1 MPESVCASGRS
12 PTSSR
17 QRARAR
23 SSSARASA
31 IARSSTF
38 ATAPYIVSHLSSAF
52 PDRLE
57 LTLPGRW
64 VGKPVARVEDPRLLA
79 GQGRYLA
86 DLALPGA
93 LHAAFV
99 RSPLPHARVLSFD
112 IAAALAADRVRFA
125 GEAVAVVLAGSRYEA
140 EDGAELVAVE
150 YAPLAHAVDVEAA
163 SATGAALLFPDL
175 GSNVVYRSTRTI
187 GDVEGA
193 FRAAA
198 HVSRSVLRHNRYA
211 AAPLETRGCAAAY
224 EPAAGE
230 LTFWSSTQSPHLLR
244 RRLALA
250 TGIAEARIR
259 VLTPDVGGGFGQKIP
274 IHPEEVAVALAAR
287 RLGRPVV
294 WVEDRRENLIAA
306 PHAKEQVISAELA
319 LAADGEFLALRARIV
334 G

>member
-64 VGKPVARVEDPRLLA
+64 VGKPVARVEDSRLLA

-112 IAAALAADRVRFA
+112 IAAALEVPGVAAVLTAPDLPHAPLEDLLPIEGLAKTPHPAPAAERVRFA
-125 GEAVAVVLAGSRYEA
+125 GEAVAGGLAGSR
-140 EDGAELVAVE
+140 
-150 YAPLAHAVDVEAA
+150 H
-163 SATGAALLFPDL
+163 
-175 GSNVVYRSTRTI
+175 
-187 GDVEGA
+187 
-193 FRAAA
+193 
-198 HVSRSVLRHNRYA
+198 
-211 AAPLETRGCAAAY
+211 
-224 EPAAGE
+224 
-230 LTFWSSTQSPHLLR
+230 
-244 RRLALA
+244 
-250 TGIAEARIR
+250 
-259 VLTPDVGGGFGQKIP
+259 
-274 IHPEEVAVALAAR
+274 
-287 RLGRPVV
+287 
-294 WVEDRRENLIAA
+294 
-306 PHAKEQVISAELA
+306 
-319 LAADGEFLALRARIV
+319 
-334 G
+334 